1 MTKHLAT
8 KEQLDTIYKS
18 MGDNISFMYPSLLSS
33 IKLYKELNSI
43 NEDSNR
49 KNIWIDLVRIY
60 YFVLF
65 CHLDIISTLRAEF
78 RAVSIGEKRIH
89 LKYLN
94 VIITEMIKAMF
105 GFSGDKLCL
114 WKRFSNDA
122 GVLLNERHKVKIEEL
137 ITNFKETYC
146 NSDSKD
152 CRNYAIHYDN
162 DPLKVYS
169 FLCNLSEE
177 TETEKVSKFL
187 AILHELLLVINKLSY
202 EQRLPL
208 CYLQVADNSFWEKLN
223 VFPDKDHALLL
234 QTRNS
239 VVSYWNTLD
248 SIVKSYKLP
257 NIVEQQFGIEGMS
270 SRLHPLRETI
280 HPILHL
286 LFIYIDICCAVIAY
300 LSSEHYIERQLN
312 LRHLN
317 MIVYEG
323 FRKLYGFPN
332 NKKNQEEND
341 KNKEL
346 YFSFWKD
353 VLYPCLMSSDN
364 DCLKNKAQ
372 EIDSQLQMLADDSTI
387 NDDDL
392 RQMSVHI
399 REKRNKDYI
408 PHFMDKLINMSPFIE
423 MNKALKLLR
432 LLPDIMKLNKEVTN
446 IKYSDIKA
454 LQDRK
459 TESMR
464 NQLEAMR
471 DLILQSCKD
480 KSVQESINESTNKLL
495 SLLNI

>member
-1 MTKHLAT
+1 MTKRLAS
-8 KEQLDTIYKS
+8 KEQLNTIYKS
-18 MGDNISFMYPSLLSS
+18 MGDNISSMYPSLLSS
-33 IKLYKELNSI
+33 IKLYKELNAI

-65 CHLDIISTLRAEF
+65 CHLDIVTTLRAEF
-78 RAVSIGEKRIH
+78 RAITIWEKRIH

-94 VIITEMIKAMF
+94 VIVTEMIKAMF
-105 GFSGDKLCL
+105 GFSDDKQCL
-114 WKRFSNDA
+114 WKRFNNDA
-122 GVLLNERHKVKIEEL
+122 GALLNEKDKVKIEEL
-137 ITNFKETYC
+137 ITKFKETYC

-152 CRNYAIHYDN
+152 CRNYAIHYDD

-169 FLCNLSEE
+169 YLCNLSEE
-177 TETEKVSKFL
+177 AETEKVSKFL
-187 AILHELLLVINKLSY
+187 AILHELLLIINKLSY
-202 EQRLPL
+202 EQQLPL
-208 CYLQVADNSFWEKLN
+208 CYLQVTDNSFWERLN
-223 VFPDKDHALLL
+223 VFPDKNHALLSR
-234 QTRNS
+234 TRNS

-248 SIVKSYKLP
+248 SIVKSYNLP
-257 NIVEQQFGIEGMS
+257 NIVEQQFEIEGMS
-270 SRLHPLRETI
+270 SQLQPLRETI
-280 HPILHL
+280 HPGLHL
-286 LFIYIDICCAVIAY
+286 LYIYIDICCAVIAY

-317 MIVYEG
+317 VIVYEG
-323 FRKLYGFPN
+323 FKKLYGFPN
-332 NKKNQEEND
+332 SKNNQKEIGKND
-341 KNKEL
+341 NL
-346 YFSFWKD
+346 HFSFWKD
-353 VLYPCLMSSDN
+353 ILYPCLMSSHN

-372 EIDSQLQMLADDSTI
+372 EIDSQLQIIADDSTI

-408 PHFMDKLINMSPFIE
+408 PRFTDKLIKMSPFLE

-446 IKYSDIKA
+446 IKYSDIKV

-464 NQLEAMR
+464 NQLEGMR

-495 SLLNI
+495 SLLNF